1 MRDDLYYLDD
11 TTCTTDLAAWA
22 QNLELTR
29 RVGDWFR
36 SACGDVSTVFL
47 GIDHSHID
55 TGPPLLYETLV
66 FGGPLDGEM
75 ERCSTRTQAEEMHVG
90 MVERVRA
97 AAKAVD
103 ALLALSADDCRQVAT
118 YMLTETGGVAGVIPV
133 HHVLE
138 QVRRD
143 ER

>member
-11 TTCTTDLAAWA
+11 TTCTTDLEAWA
-22 QNLELTR
+22 RNRELTR

-36 SACGDVSTVFL
+36 STAGDVSTVFL
-47 GIDHSHID
+47 GIDHSYS
-55 TGPPLLYETLV
+55 GRPPLLYEALV

-75 ERCSTRTQAEEMHVG
+75 ERCSTRTQAEAMHVG